1 MRMVDINGVA
11 YPFKFGYGSLMLA
24 EELLGRPWGETVNTR
39 STMVLCLC
47 CLLNADADCLLT
59 FDALVEACDKD
70 CTLYQR
76 MNEELSSQISRWG
89 KPSEQDADDK
99 KKE

>member
-1 MRMVDINGVA
+1 MRTVEIGGVA
-11 YPFKFGYGSLMLA
+11 YPFKYGYGALMLA
-24 EELLGRPWGETVNTR
+24 EEVLGMPWGEVVNTR

-47 CLLNADADCLLT
+47 CLLNADADCVLT
-59 FDALVEACDKD
+59 FDGLVDACDKD

-76 MNEELSSQISRWG
+76 MNEELTLQIGRWG
-89 KPSEQDADDK
+89 KPSVQDADDK